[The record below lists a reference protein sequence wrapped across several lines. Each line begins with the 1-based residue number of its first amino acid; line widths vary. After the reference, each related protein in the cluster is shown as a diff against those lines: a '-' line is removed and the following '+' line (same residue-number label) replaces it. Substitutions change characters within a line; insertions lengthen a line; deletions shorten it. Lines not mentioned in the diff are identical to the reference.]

1 MSNFLVNTSGF
12 ASGTTSTEH
21 NVQLSDAI
29 QTVIKSISNDGY
41 TVASEGSDGYITFF
55 TGSATVAGDN
65 DLVWDRENNRLRLG
79 GMMQFSGNTATF
91 PAIKR
96 VGEDL
101 HFRKADDSAYTS
113 IACANIDAYG
123 TDIKFGVDDTSNV
136 NINTGGGDIVLNKPL
151 VSGMFR
157 APADAGRVIVMDMP
171 VSDTPA
177 AATEMSMGFAID
189 SNTCFTAYAEAD
201 SSGGVQEVKLKVDG
215 YLESESGIRVNRV
228 ATATDYYVNGK
239 EGLVAVTNTDAE
251 RTVFL
256 PDAADHTDQ
265 VIMVKDESANAGT
278 NNIIVDAA
286 DSSQNVD
293 AGTVTISTDYGS
305 ASFYSDGSNW
315 FSMGKDL

>member
-151 VSGMFR
+151 V
-157 APADAGRVIVMDMP
+157 
-171 VSDTPA
+171 
-177 AATEMSMGFAID
+177 
-189 SNTCFTAYAEAD
+189 
-201 SSGGVQEVKLKVDG
+201 VDG
-215 YLESESGIRVNRV
+215 YLESESGILVNRV

-293 AGTVTISTDYGS
+293 AGTVTISTNYGS